1 MPWLKMRFKDAVV
14 LARSDDSGQLI
25 SEDGRVEIRYRAGDP
40 RAYRAAVRNLEP
52 TNERELL
59 PDDTCPPGEAAPER
73 GARGGGGRGS
83 KPGAAR
89 GGSGS
94 KGASDSAPASIPEGA
109 VVVYADGACSGNPG
123 PAGVG
128 VVMIDPTGRRELS
141 AYLGEGTNN
150 IAELTAVLLAA
161 DAITDKQQPVRIH
174 TDSQYAIGV
183 LTKGWKAKAN
193 VPLIAKVKSAL
204 AAFEDLKMIH
214 VRGHSGVVLN
224 ERADQLAVQAVQSRS
239 TSGWVAYPQ
248 A

>member
-1 MPWLKMRFKDAVV
+1 MRFKDAVV
-14 LARSDDSGQLI
+14 LARSDDRGQLV

-40 RAYRAAVRNLEP
+40 RAYRAALRNLEP
-52 TNERELL
+52 VAGGEGELL
-59 PDDTCPPGEAAPER
+59 PDETCPAAEAVPER
-73 GARGGGGRGS
+73 GRGGGGRGS

-89 GGSGS
+89 S
-94 KGASDSAPASIPEGA
+94 ASASEPVSMPEGA

-128 VVMIDPTGRRELS
+128 VVILDPNGRRELS

-161 DAITDKQQPVRIH
+161 DAIADKRAPVRIH

-193 VPLIAKVKSAL
+193 VALIAKVKAAL
-204 AAFEDLKMIH
+204 APFSDLKMIH
-214 VRGHSGVVLN
+214 VRGHSGIVLN
-224 ERADQLAVQAVQSRS
+224 ERADALAVEAVQNRQ
-239 TSGWVAYPQ
+239 TTPWVAYS
-248 A
+248 ADAGASRG